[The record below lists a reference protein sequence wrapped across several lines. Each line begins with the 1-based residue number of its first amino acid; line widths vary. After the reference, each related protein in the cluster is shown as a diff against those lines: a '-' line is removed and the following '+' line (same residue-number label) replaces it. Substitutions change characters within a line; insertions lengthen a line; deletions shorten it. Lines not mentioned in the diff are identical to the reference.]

1 MSSKRKRTPPGIRR
15 TSWTRSARRKDA
27 VAQRQAW
34 RNKMV
39 TVPRDKLGFPQSM
52 KATLRYSTSADF
64 ALTSNMAVA
73 HQLRANDLFD
83 PQYALGGH
91 QPRSFDEYMKLYS
104 TFTVLSSKIMINWVY
119 EGYDGPSTIAS
130 GAYDFLTKKFGYDS
144 STLDV
149 PALPGVICGLH
160 KGIEVVAVGEAEKQM
175 EKDRTQWKVMTPQS
189 GSPTITGTLKP
200 SDFFGKDAL
209 TGSEGYT
216 GSVTASPTREVYWE
230 LWAARASNDYI
241 PSASV
246 CKVKAYI
253 SIDYQAVFTDP
264 KTLAAS

>member
-1 MSSKRKRTPPGIRR
+1 MVRNPSRASRQTLRAKQQRGK
-15 TSWTRSARRKDA
+15 ARNSL
-27 VAQRQAW
+27 VS
-34 RNKMV
+34 
-39 TVPRDKLGFPQSM
+39 VPRDKLGFPQSM

-64 ALTSNMAVA
+64 SLTTNQAVT
-73 HQLRANDLFD
+73 HQIRANDLYD
-83 PQYALGGH
+83 PQFALGGH
-91 QPRSFDEYMKLYS
+91 QPRSFDEYMGLYS
-104 TFTVLSSKIMINWVY
+104 TFTVKSSKIMINWVY
-119 EGYDGPSTIAS
+119 EGYDGPSTVAT
-130 GAYDFLTKKFGYDS
+130 GVYDFLTKKFGYDS

-160 KGIEVVAVGEAEKQM
+160 KGTEALTAGEGEKQM

-189 GSPTITGTLKP
+189 GSETTVGTLRT

-216 GSVTASPTREVYWE
+216 GTATSGPTNEIYWE

-241 PSASV
+241 ATASV
-246 CKVKAYI
+246 CKVRAYI
-253 SIDYQAVFTDP
+253 SVEYEAVFTDP